1 MSAIT
6 APLRRSRPPQQ
17 APSSAHLRVVDE
29 PVVRHTLAYAV
40 VMVVLLAAA
49 VFGAVALNALAAGAA
64 VEARALESHVAVA
77 ERDYARLVAEVAALE
92 DPARVRSAAR
102 ELGMVAPGP
111 VRHLVLERS
120 LPSDGDVPSARTPE
134 ATTDPL
140 KPLLSL
146 ER

>member
-6 APLRRSRPPQQ
+6 APLRRSRPTAEP
-17 APSSAHLRVVDE
+17 ATPPALRLVEE
-29 PVVRHTLAYAV
+29 PVVRHTLAYTV
-40 VMVVLLAAA
+40 VMVLLLAAA
-49 VFGAVALNALAAGAA
+49 VFGAVSLNALAAGAS
-64 VEARALESHVAVA
+64 VEARELEAHVATA
-77 ERDYARLVAEVAALE
+77 ERRYAALVAEVAALE
-92 DPARVRSAAR
+92 DPARVRAAAQ

-111 VRHLVLERS
+111 VRHLSLERN
-120 LPSDGDVPSARTPE
+120 LPSDGAVPSSRTPD